1 VYDPENPNTYWE
13 SGSYNDG
20 GVFRTDDGGA
30 TFQPLG
36 NVTHIDAVSVDLT
49 DPDRSTLLAGAHE
62 QSVLLRSGDGGNTW
76 TDITGGLPNGRGFS
90 SSPLVIDAQRS
101 CSARTMGRLR
111 QASSGPRTAG
121 RPGSA

>member
-13 SGSYNDG
+13 SGIYNDG

-62 QSVLLRSGDGGNTW
+62 QSVLLRSGDGGTRGP
-76 TDITGGLPNGRGFS
+76 TSPAACRTGVV
-90 SSPLVIDAQRS
+90 SPL
-101 CSARTMGRLR
+101 LR
-111 QASSGPRTAG
+111 W
-121 RPGSA
+121 